1 MSAVTDSAW
10 VNDTPCTDWNVK
22 DVVNHIVDENIW
34 MVALFNG
41 RTIAEVGNEFE
52 GNLVGDDPAG
62 VYERTANDVKAILA
76 EPDAMSR
83 TCQISSGPVS
93 VAEYSKQLFLDTLIH
108 GWDIARGRTPPSTTT
123 LRKCAHLWRRQSPTT
138 RATGPYLPPRPPLI
152 PTTTRKPTCW
162 AYSVEPD
169 RVTSCRTATNFLL
182 RPETRTGP
190 AHRGG
195 QHIHR
200 TERVSCPLTNSPA
213 R

>member
-93 VAEYSKQLFLDTLIH
+93 GAEYSKQLFLDTLIH
-108 GWDIARGRTPPSTTT
+108 GWDIAVGSGQDAKLDDYLIEMCTPLARAIADNEGYRAAFAAPITVDPGDNPQTHLLGLLGRS
-123 LRKCAHLWRRQSPTT
+123 
-138 RATGPYLPPRPPLI
+138 G
-152 PTTTRKPTCW
+152 
-162 AYSVEPD
+162 
-169 RVTSCRTATNFLL
+169 
-182 RPETRTGP
+182 
-190 AHRGG
+190 
-195 QHIHR
+195 
-200 TERVSCPLTNSPA
+200 
-213 R
+213 